1 MKTSPALHQFAWLF
15 TRADESVRLQIHEQ
29 GEAFRLAINGPG
41 AAQSTHDFDTMSA
54 LMIFV
59 TDYQEQLRANDYK
72 LQASAERR
80 AGGERRGTPVRQDR
94 RRGL

>member
-1 MKTSPALHQFAWLF
+1 MKTSPVLHQFAWLF

-29 GEAFRLAINGPG
+29 GDGFRLVVNGPG
-41 AAQSTHDFDTMSA
+41 SAQATHDFDTMSS

-59 TDYQEQLRANDYK
+59 TNYQEQLRLNDFR

-80 AGGERRGTPVRQDR
+80 TGGDRSAGGADR
-94 RRGL
+94 RRR